1 MKMKLSILIALLNFM
16 ALSCTKDVYTPPLY
30 DCNTTVSYETD
41 IQPIIEANCAGCHS
55 TGFSAGDFSNFE
67 GFKAKADQGLVN
79 AQVFTEKKMPPT
91 GPLPDQDLELL
102 YCWLQDGALEN

>member
-1 MKMKLSILIALLNFM
+1 MKKRLLAIATILLFIAV
-16 ALSCTKDVYTPPLY
+16 SCTKDVHIPPLY
-30 DCNTTVSYETD
+30 NCNTTVSYETD
-41 IQPIIEANCAGCHS
+41 IKPIIEANCAGCHS
-55 TGFSAGDFSNFE
+55 AGFSAGDFSNFE
-67 GFKAKADQGLVN
+67 GFKAKADQGLVE